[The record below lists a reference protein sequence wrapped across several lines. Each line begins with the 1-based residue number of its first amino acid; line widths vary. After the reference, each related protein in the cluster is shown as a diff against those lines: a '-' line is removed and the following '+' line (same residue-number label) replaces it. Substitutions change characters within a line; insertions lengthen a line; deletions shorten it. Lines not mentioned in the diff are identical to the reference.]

1 MLVNMLVILG
11 ILMCVICDMVIGL
24 INSFVKFI
32 IVRFNI
38 ISGREE

>member
-1 MLVNMLVILG
+1 MSVNTSVISG
-11 ILMCVICDMVIGL
+11 ILMRVICDMVIGS